1 MLSSNLFEYEKFNCD
16 VHFFFFFQLEVFFV
30 NLFQKW
36 KLFAGAK
43 IFNLDQLE
51 HVELGGDVYFSVL
64 DSFFS
69 VQKIHLVFWC
79 HLINLPADY
88 S

>member
-43 IFNLDQLE
+43 IFNLD
-51 HVELGGDVYFSVL
+51 
-64 DSFFS
+64 
-69 VQKIHLVFWC
+69 
-79 HLINLPADY
+79 
-88 S
+88 